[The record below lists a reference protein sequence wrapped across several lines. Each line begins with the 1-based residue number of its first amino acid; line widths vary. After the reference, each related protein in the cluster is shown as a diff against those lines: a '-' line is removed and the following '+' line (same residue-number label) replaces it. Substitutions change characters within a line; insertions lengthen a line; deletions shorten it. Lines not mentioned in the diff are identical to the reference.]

1 MCCRYQMKTGAVFTV
16 VDWSNWSDGDGI
28 CILLYVNMMNWTR
41 KRICAADDR
50 CQDISK
56 QEKPSHVVVSRS
68 HESYKL
74 ELVIP
79 SAENLP
85 KRNEAGRDS
94 RIELKRNIDP

>member
-28 CILLYVNMMNWTR
+28 CILVYVNMMNWTR

-56 QEKPSHVVVSRS
+56 QENPSHVVVSRS
-68 HESYKL
+68 HER
-74 ELVIP
+74 INW
-79 SAENLP
+79 NLLFRAQRIC
-85 KRNEAGRDS
+85 RNEMRQVAIR
-94 RIELKRNIDP
+94 ELS